1 MLHWKLIELEC
12 KEADFIVKKMKQINV
27 HFLFY
32 PDIKKPQ
39 GKEVS
44 LFMYSLSQTYTRAL
58 FIKAGTADRNK
69 CSDNIGCSNIQPFF
83 MNSD

>member
-32 PDIKKPQ
+32 PDIANHKGRKC
-39 GKEVS
+39 
-44 LFMYSLSQTYTRAL
+44 LFSCTHCLKRTHVHFLLKLAL
-58 FIKAGTADRNK
+58 RTETNAVI
-69 CSDNIGCSNIQPFF
+69 I
-83 MNSD
+83 